1 MTRCSARLV
10 NFKVSTGLNLRSLDE
25 YKNEMV
31 GGQRSNLSLKFLRK
45 SSDQS
50 KTDLEALA
58 EKHGIKVPAK
68 SNKLALYDSIK
79 SSIGKK

>member
-50 KTDLEALA
+50 KTDLEAQY
-58 EKHGIKVPAK
+58 K
-68 SNKLALYDSIK
+68 SFSVENGLKKLIVTNS
-79 SSIGKK
+79 